1 MRLIAVASAKSSPGA
16 STGSELLVQRRPT
29 SERRCLLLD
38 CDPAGSEWL
47 LRPGV
52 KAEPSTV
59 TLAMAGRRTLAPEA
73 VLDEVQT
80 VGDGMEVVVGPVAAR
95 QAASALEILG
105 DRLGAHL
112 RSLDD
117 IDVVA
122 DCGRLAQRSPA
133 LGVVAAAD
141 LVVLVS
147 RPTVAEVI
155 HLAPWVEQ
163 LVSEGCQVG
172 LVLVGGRRG
181 RQLVAYEPEEI
192 ADALGV
198 PVLGV
203 MADDAS
209 AAARVFAQP
218 GSLAGLWRS
227 RLVRSVSV
235 LAPAVFG
242 ACPPVEPVS
251 PAEPVSRAEPTTES
265 REAAPR

>member
-16 STGSELLVQRRPT
+16 SITSELLVQRRP
-29 SERRCLLLD
+29 SPERRCVLVD

-52 KAEPSTV
+52 SAEPSTV
-59 TLAMAGRRTLAPEA
+59 TLAMAGRRNLVPAA
-73 VLDEVQT
+73 VLGEVQT
-80 VGDGMEVVVGPVAAR
+80 VGEAMEVVVGPVAAR
-95 QAASALEILG
+95 QATSALEILG

-117 IDVVA
+117 VDVVA
-122 DCGRLAQRSPA
+122 DCGRLAPRSPA
-133 LGVVAAAD
+133 LGVLMAAD

-147 RPTVAEVI
+147 RPTVGDVI

-163 LVSEGCQVG
+163 LTSDGCQVG

-181 RQLVAYEPEEI
+181 RQLVAYEPAEI
-192 ADALGV
+192 GDALEV

-209 AAARVFAQP
+209 AAAGVFAQP

-227 RLVRSVSV
+227 RLVSSATAVAAS
-235 LAPAVFG
+235 VFG
-242 ACPPVEPVS
+242 ACPAVERPEG
-251 PAEPVSRAEPTTES
+251 PAEGSIVTAEATA
-265 REAAPR
+265 R

>member
-1 MRLIAVASAKSSPGA
+1 MRLIAVASSKSSPGA
-16 STGSELLVQRRPT
+16 STASELLVQQRPS
-29 SERRCLLLD
+29 SERPCVLID

-52 KAEPSTV
+52 RAEPSTV
-59 TLAMAGRRTLAPEA
+59 TLAMAGRRNLAPGA
-73 VLDEVQT
+73 VLNEVQT

-117 IDVVA
+117 VDVVA

-133 LGVVAAAD
+133 LGVVMAAD

-147 RPTVAEVI
+147 RPTVSEVI

-163 LVSEGCQVG
+163 LVSDGCRVG

-181 RQLVAYEPEEI
+181 RQLVAYEPDEI

-203 MADDAS
+203 LAEDPS
-209 AAARVFAQP
+209 AAGRLFAQP
-218 GSLAGLWRS
+218 GSLAGLWRTK
-227 RLVRSVSV
+227 LIRSAATV
-235 LAPAVFG
+235 APAVFG
-242 ACPPVEPVS
+242 ACPPSDVPEPQGAASVQIEE
-251 PAEPVSRAEPTTES
+251 ATT
-265 REAAPR
+265 R

>member
-16 STGSELLVQRRPT
+16 STASELLVQRRPT
-29 SERRCLLLD
+29 PERRCLLLD

-59 TLAMAGRRTLAPEA
+59 TLAMAGRRNLAPEA
-73 VLDEVQT
+73 VLDQVQT

-117 IDVVA
+117 VDVVA

-133 LGVVAAAD
+133 LGVVVAAD

-147 RPTVAEVI
+147 RPTVSEVI

-163 LVSEGCQVG
+163 LVSEGCPVG
-172 LVLVGGRRG
+172 LVLIGGRRG
-181 RQLVAYEPEEI
+181 RQLVAYQPDEI
-192 ADALGV
+192 AEALGV

-203 MADDAS
+203 MADDAA

-227 RLVRSVSV
+227 RLVRSLSA
-235 LAPAVFG
+235 LAPAVFE
-242 ACPPVEPVS
+242 ACPPVER
-251 PAEPVSRAEPTTES
+251 PAAPEEPSSTIES
-265 REAAPR
+265 QEAATR